1 MKQHPLSSR
10 SNEPVTEESHW
21 VSISDLMSSLM
32 MIFLFISVVLMR
44 EAFIERDKIKEIAV
58 SYQET
63 QIAIYDAL
71 VAEFS
76 KDLQHWNA
84 VIERDTLTISFHAPE
99 LLFAP
104 GQNDL
109 SVAYQQLLNS
119 FFPRYL
125 NILKRYEGY
134 INEVRIEGHTSTYW
148 NRNASPDEAY
158 FLNMELSQGR
168 TRTVL
173 SYIYHQQQDE
183 ATKAWI
189 KRNVAAVGLSSSRLR
204 KLSDGKEDEE
214 GSRRVSFRVIT
225 NADIKIKRILDL
237 ADEERNST
245 QSVQV
250 NAQDKQDKP
259 LGAVSP

>member
-1 MKQHPLSSR
+1 MIKHPANTSPDQ
-10 SNEPVTEESHW
+10 NAEESHW
-21 VSISDLMSSLM
+21 VSVSDLMTSLM

-44 EAFIERDKIKEIAV
+44 EAFIERDKIREIAV

-63 QIAIYDAL
+63 QVAIYNAL
-71 VAEFS
+71 VAEFG
-76 KDLQHWNA
+76 KDLASWNA
-84 VIERDTLTISFHAPE
+84 VIERDTLTVSFHAPE

-104 GQNDL
+104 GRNEL
-109 SVAYQQLLNS
+109 SEAYQRLLDS

-125 NILKRYEGY
+125 RLLQQYEPS

-148 NRNASPDEAY
+148 NRNATPEEAY

-168 TRTVL
+168 TRSVL

-183 ATKAWI
+183 QTQTWI
-189 KRNVAAVGLSSSRLR
+189 KRNIAAVGLSSSRLR
-204 KLSDGKEDEE
+204 KMNDGSEDEE

-237 ADEERNST
+237 GDDHLVTEPVIAEA
-245 QSVQV
+245 V
-250 NAQDKQDKP
+250 KP
-259 LGAVSP
+259 